1 MAQKLKK
8 SKTFFLLLVILIS
21 LIIASLGSKFEKP
34 LFKENSIDNPQYAN
48 NDIKPVLL
56 EGSSDIGVMLIHG
69 LGATSWETKGLA
81 EYLNARNITTY
92 QVLLA
97 GHGQDVYDL
106 EKTSSLQWYQSVEE
120 AYEKI
125 QKPNKFV
132 IGSSIGSLLIIEL
145 SQKRELNGIILI
157 STPITFN
164 DKRVKY
170 VPFLKYFKRYSHREI
185 EEEHTEFYHENF
197 PLKTIAEMVN
207 YINKIKQII
216 PETKN
221 PILIIQSKNDPML
234 DPESAQY
241 IYDHIGS
248 ENKELMWINSKKH
261 VLIIDYSDEGKEF
274 KAEKTAI
281 FEKTYDFIINNSK

>member
-21 LIIASLGSKFEKP
+21 IIIAGLGSKFEKP

-56 EGSSDIGVMLIHG
+56 EGSSDTGVMLIHG
-69 LGATSWETKGLA
+69 LGATPWETKGLA

-234 DPESAQY
+234 DSESAQY